1 MNYQKIA
8 LIDLNSGL
16 CRIHMGRSKDAPI
29 GYAVEP
35 TMQWLADIRS
45 KVDHVIVCLDGPP
58 YFRKDLYPEY
68 KAKRAE
74 PDPEL
79 NQVKRDVKARL
90 ELDGYSVAQAKGFEA
105 DDLLA
110 TLAAH
115 PDLSMCPDVRLY
127 TSDKDGAQCCTT
139 DGRVSIYAHNGKSN
153 QVERRD
159 FAWVEKEFGVP
170 PSDMPLLQALMG
182 DTSDNY
188 PGIKSWGVKKSAT
201 AIKLYKTLAGMRTKF
216 AADDAACKAELKET
230 PAVVRAFLEHHTEV
244 PLYLELATLRTDVPI
259 DVAPLLVKKVAQ
271 PLPVKTAPAP
281 EPSDADDSGFYDDED
296 CDDEFAE
303 QKRATL
309 VDWNG
314 TKVSEQDNARHAGND
329 AEVKANIEAGK
340 KTMQFTGKEPPTLAE
355 YKALPH
361 QGMAGDLPGKLSCN
375 YHADCAAADAKM
387 AADNAAGGPLPH
399 TAHHISKEEFEANR
413 KRLANEAMDRALA
426 ASQVRKPT
434 EHIQDAIK
442 RTAVAPSAS
451 SGESKDSQKTEE
463 PCKVVPPKDAGQ
475 TPPSSSNAGTPEAAS
490 GTVESGMKT
499 TREDPGASTVASV
512 VPVTQGPKK
521 ERTEALATVPAPSW
535 NLSAQ
540 PTSMREIVWLAERL
554 YADRALLEYADAGGA
569 AGVVLTIARGREMG
583 LGVAASLDAFHII
596 TVRGK
601 TKPYPK
607 AHFLQALAERDPNC
621 EWIMVTDSSETH
633 ATLTTMHRKAGKLSV
648 TYKIERA
655 IKAGYL
661 EGGNRRNWEIQPQNM
676 CEARVKSWGSRLWYA
691 AATFGLPSFEEMQ
704 DEQQ

>member
-271 PLPVKTAPAP
+271 PLPVKSAPAP
-281 EPSDADDSGFYDDED
+281 EPSDADDSDFYNADPTED
-296 CDDEFAE
+296 CDDTFAE
-303 QKRATL
+303 QKRVAAL

-314 TKVSEQDNARHAGND
+314 TKVSPQDAARHAGND
-329 AEVKANIEAGK
+329 AEVRANIDAAK
-340 KTMQFTGKEPPTLAE
+340 TLAE
-355 YKALPH
+355 YKALPEKK
-361 QGMAGDLPGKLSCN
+361 ACN
-375 YHADCAAADAKM
+375 YHADCDAADAKM

-413 KRLANEAMDRALA
+413 KRIATEAMDRALKTGA
-426 ASQVRKPT
+426 AP
-434 EHIQDAIK
+434 
-442 RTAVAPSAS
+442 AVAPGAR
-451 SGESKDSQKTEE
+451 SGESKDSQKKEG
-463 PCKVVPPKDAGQ
+463 PCKVVSPKDAGQ

-490 GTVESGMKT
+490 GTVESGTKT
-499 TREDPGASTVASV
+499 TSV
-512 VPVTQGPKK
+512 VPATQGPKK

-535 NLSAQ
+535 QLAVQPSTVAQ
-540 PTSMREIVWLAERL
+540 VFWAADKL
-554 YADRALLEYADAGGA
+554 YAERALLQYADAGGA
-569 AGVVLTIARGREMG
+569 GGVALTIMRGRELG
-583 LGVAASLDAFHII
+583 LGLAASLEAFHI
-596 TVRGK
+596 VK
-601 TKPYPK
+601 NKPYPK
-607 AHFLQALAERDPNC
+607 AHFLQAMAERDPNC
-621 EWIMVTDSSETH
+621 EWIMITSADETH
-633 ATLTTMHRKAGKLSV
+633 ATIETVHKKAGHLKFTYTIDMARKAGHLTGSN
-648 TYKIERA
+648 RA
-655 IKAGYL
+655 
-661 EGGNRRNWEIQPQNM
+661 NWEKIPRNM
-676 CEARVKSWGSRLWYA
+676 CEARAKSAGSNRWYPGS
-691 AATFGLPSFEEMQ
+691 TFGMPSVEEMQ
-704 DEQQ
+704 DSE

>member
-16 CRIHMGRSKDAPI
+16 CRIHMGRGKDAAI

-45 KVDHVIVCLDGPP
+45 KVEHVIVCLDGPP
-58 YFRKDLYPEY
+58 YHRATIYPEY
-68 KAKRAE
+68 KAKRAG

-79 NQVKRDVKARL
+79 NQVKRDVRARL
-90 ELDGYSVAQAKGFEA
+90 DLDGYCVAQVKGFEA

-127 TSDKDGAQCCTT
+127 TADKDGAQCCTT
-139 DGRVSIYAHNGKSN
+139 DGRVSIYAYNGKSN

-188 PGIKSWGVKKSAT
+188 PGIKSWGVKKAAT
-201 AIKLYKTLAGMRTKF
+201 AIKLYKTLAGMRAKF
-216 AADDAACKAELKET
+216 TADDAACKAELKET

-271 PLPVKTAPAP
+271 PLPVKSAPAP
-281 EPSDADDSGFYDDED
+281 EPSDADDSNFYNADPTED
-296 CDDEFAE
+296 CDDTFAE
-303 QKRATL
+303 QKRVAGL

-314 TKVSEQDNARHAGND
+314 TKVSPQDAARHAGND
-329 AEVKANIEAGK
+329 AEVRSNIDAAK
-340 KTMQFTGKEPPTLAE
+340 TLAE
-355 YKALPH
+355 YKALPEKK
-361 QGMAGDLPGKLSCN
+361 ACN
-375 YHADCAAADAKM
+375 YHADCDAADAKM

-413 KRLANEAMDRALA
+413 KRLATEAMDRALKTGA
-426 ASQVRKPT
+426 AP
-434 EHIQDAIK
+434 
-442 RTAVAPSAS
+442 AVAPGTR
-451 SGESKDSQKTEE
+451 SGESKDSQKKEE
-463 PCKVVPPKDAGQ
+463 PCKVVSPKYASDSVTSSVTPAPSVSSPDA
-475 TPPSSSNAGTPEAAS
+475 SVS
-490 GTVESGMKT
+490 
-499 TREDPGASTVASV
+499 ASV
-512 VPVTQGPKK
+512 VPSTQGPKK

-540 PTSMREIVWLAERL
+540 PNSMREIVWLADKL
-554 YADRALLEYADAGGA
+554 YSQRALLEYAEAGEA

-583 LGVAASLDAFHII
+583 LGVAASLDAFHMV

-601 TKPYPK
+601 TRPYPK

-621 EWIMVTDSSETH
+621 EWIMVTSSDEQH

-648 TYKIERA
+648 TFTIERA
-655 IKAGYL
+655 RKAGYL
-661 EGGNRRNWEIQPQNM
+661 DGGNKRNWEIQPQNM
-676 CEARVKSWGSRLWYA
+676 LEARVKSWGSKLWYA
-691 AATFGLPSFEEMQ
+691 KATFGLPSFEEMQ
-704 DEQQ
+704 DEQ